1 MQMNKRGL
9 TFSAAFILAIKN
21 NDLLANPSSTYWA
34 SRASSAWAICSL
46 SVFCCFSLTHPSFP
60 FSPSH
65 SASFTPCRPPESERQ
80 AFETLNLTK
89 LIFRRRRRTTRFPP
103 LLPPR
108 LLLRLRWHF
117 ALKKVCHIWGGGRG
131 GMWNTRELS
140 QLGVQNIP
148 QGIRLPRWSLAALNE
163 LSLAKHDLLPSDNIP
178 LCTKGGLE
186 SLAMA
191 TVAKWHETW

>member
-89 LIFRRRRRTTRFPP
+89 LIFRRRRRTTAFPP
-103 LLPPR
+103 FF
-108 LLLRLRWHF
+108 LRVSSWDSADILRW
-117 ALKKVCHIWGGGRG
+117 KKYVIFGVVVGGGVEHQRVVS
-131 GMWNTRELS
+131 TRSAKYSAGNPPPTLELGSS
-140 QLGVQNIP
+140 Q
-148 QGIRLPRWSLAALNE
+148 WALTG
-163 LSLAKHDLLPSDNIP
+163 KTWP
-178 LCTKGGLE
+178 LTL
-186 SLAMA
+186 
-191 TVAKWHETW
+191 W

>member
-131 GMWNTRELS
+131 GGVEHQRVVSTRSAKYSAGNPPPTLELGSS
-140 QLGVQNIP
+140 Q
-148 QGIRLPRWSLAALNE
+148 WALTG
-163 LSLAKHDLLPSDNIP
+163 KTWP
-178 LCTKGGLE
+178 LTL
-186 SLAMA
+186 
-191 TVAKWHETW
+191 W

>member
-131 GMWNTRELS
+131 GGRGTPESCLNSECKIFRRESASHVGAWQLS
-140 QLGVQNIP
+140 MSSHWQNMTSYPLIISHCAPRGV
-148 QGIRLPRWSLAALNE
+148 S
-163 LSLAKHDLLPSDNIP
+163 SH
-178 LCTKGGLE
+178 
-186 SLAMA
+186 
-191 TVAKWHETW
+191 

>member
-89 LIFRRRRRTTRFPP
+89 LIFRRRRRTTAFPP
-103 LLPPR
+103 FF
-108 LLLRLRWHF
+108 LRVSSWDSADILRW
-117 ALKKVCHIWGGGRG
+117 KKYVIFGVVVGGGRG
-131 GMWNTRELS
+131 TPESCLNSECKIFRRESASHVGAWQLS
-140 QLGVQNIP
+140 MSSHWQNMTSYPLIISHCAPRGV
-148 QGIRLPRWSLAALNE
+148 S
-163 LSLAKHDLLPSDNIP
+163 SH
-178 LCTKGGLE
+178 
-186 SLAMA
+186 
-191 TVAKWHETW
+191 